1 MILWMPFRILKY
13 YQNNMKIS
21 YAVTVCDEF
30 AEIQILL
37 SQLISQKKEQ
47 DEIVVLVDLNKN
59 GPASYLLKYLREF
72 NSNNRVKLKE
82 DYFNGHFADWKNKLT
97 SLCTG
102 DFIFQIDA
110 DEQLPDQFVDLMH
123 QILEANPEVDLYYV
137 PRINTVSGLTE
148 EHIQKWG
155 WRVQNGRVNY
165 PDYQTRIYRNNQEV
179 KWRNKVHEVIEGY
192 RQFTVLPEVDALSL
206 IHPKTIERQE
216 RQNAYYET
224 L

>member
-1 MILWMPFRILKY
+1 
-13 YQNNMKIS
+13 MKVS
-21 YAVTVCDEF
+21 YAITVCDELE
-30 AEIQILL
+30 EIKRLVEF
-37 SQLISQKKEQ
+37 LISNKHKE
-47 DEIVVLVDLNKN
+47 DEIVILFDQSKGTQEVITYLDTIKTEGCLV
-59 GPASYLLKYLREF
+59 
-72 NSNNRVKLKE
+72 SNHFE
-82 DYFNGHFADWKNKLT
+82 GHFADWKNLLT
-97 SLCTG
+97 SHCTG

-110 DEQLPDQFVDLMH
+110 DEYLPEEFIDLLH

-155 WRVQNGRVNY
+155 WRVQNGRINY
-165 PDYQTRIYRNNQEV
+165 PDYQTRIYRNNSEV

-192 RQFTVLPEVDALSL
+192 KRFTVLPAVDELSL

-216 RQNAYYET
+216 KQNAYYET

>member
-1 MILWMPFRILKY
+1 
-13 YQNNMKIS
+13 MKVS
-21 YAVTVCDEF
+21 YAITVCNELT
-30 AEIQILL
+30 EIERLL
-37 SQLISQKKEQ
+37 TQLITQKHSE
-47 DEIVVLVDLNKN
+47 DEIVVLYDNYGTKEVFD
-59 GPASYLLKYLREF
+59 YLQSVEGI
-72 NSNNRVKLKE
+72 KLVW
-82 DYFNGHFADWKNKLT
+82 DNFDGHFANWKNKLS

-110 DEQLPDQFVDLMH
+110 DEYLPDEFIGLLH

-165 PDYQTRIYRNNQEV
+165 PDYQTRIYRNNQEI
-179 KWRNKVHEVIEGY
+179 KWRNKVHEVIECY

-206 IHPKTIERQE
+206 IHPKTIQRQE
-216 RQNAYYET
+216 KQNAYYDT

>member
-1 MILWMPFRILKY
+1 MGREFKTEKVNIRL
-13 YQNNMKIS
+13 S
-21 YAVTVCDEF
+21 YAITVCNELV
-30 AEIQILL
+30 EVQR
-37 SQLISQKKEQ
+37 LIEYLQKYKRTEDQ
-47 DEIVVLVDLNKN
+47 IVVLVDLSKN
-59 GPASYLLKYLREF
+59 EPTSELLGYLHKLS
-72 NSNNRVKLKE
+72 SNNVIKLKE
-82 DYFNGHFADWKNKLT
+82 DTFQGDFADWKNKLS
-97 SLCTG
+97 SLCSG

-110 DEQLPDQFVDLMH
+110 DEYVYGEFIDLIH
-123 QILEANPEVDLYYV
+123 EILEANPEVDLYYV

-165 PDYQTRIYRNNQEV
+165 PDYQTRIYRNNSEI

-192 RQFTVLPEVDALSL
+192 KQYTALPEVDALSL

-216 RQNAYYET
+216 RQNAYYDT

>member
-1 MILWMPFRILKY
+1 
-13 YQNNMKIS
+13 MKVS
-21 YAVTVCDEF
+21 YAITVCDELE
-30 AEIQILL
+30 EIKRLVEFL
-37 SQLISQKKEQ
+37 TSNKYKE
-47 DEIVVLVDLNKN
+47 DEIVILFDQSKGTQEVITYLDTIKGIKGIKGCLV
-59 GPASYLLKYLREF
+59 
-72 NSNNRVKLKE
+72 SNRFE
-82 DYFNGHFADWKNKLT
+82 GHFADWKNLLT
-97 SLCTG
+97 SHCTG

-110 DEQLPDQFVDLMH
+110 DEYLPAEFIGLLH

-155 WRVQNGRVNY
+155 WKVENGRVNY
-165 PDYQTRIYRNNQEV
+165 PDYQGRIYRNSSEI
-179 KWRNKVHEVIEGY
+179 KWENKVHEKIVGFKQY
-192 RQFTVLPEVDALSL
+192 TALPEVDALSL

>member
-1 MILWMPFRILKY
+1 
-13 YQNNMKIS
+13 MKVS
-21 YAVTVCDEF
+21 YAITVCNESV
-30 AEIQILL
+30 EIQRLL
-37 SQLISQKKEQ
+37 TLLLQHKEAQ
-47 DEIVVLVDLNKN
+47 DEIIILFDSKN
-59 GPASYLLKYLREF
+59 GSKGVEDYLRSHSVTTDAGFRWVADEF
-72 NSNNRVKLKE
+72 DN
-82 DYFNGHFADWKNKLT
+82 HFADWKNKLN

-110 DEQLPDQFVDLMH
+110 DEYLPDEFIELLH

-155 WRVQNGRVNY
+155 WRVKNGRVNY
-165 PDYQTRIYRNNQEV
+165 PDYQTRIYRNNSDI

-192 RQFTVLPEVDALSL
+192 KHFTVLPEVDVLSL

-216 RQNAYYET
+216 KQNAYYDT